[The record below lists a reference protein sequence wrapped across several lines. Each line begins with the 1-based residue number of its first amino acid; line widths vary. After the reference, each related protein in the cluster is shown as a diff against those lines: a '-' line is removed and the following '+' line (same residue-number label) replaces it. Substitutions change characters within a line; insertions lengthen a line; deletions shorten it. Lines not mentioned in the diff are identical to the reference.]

1 MHELGIVFHIIRSVE
16 EVGRANQV
24 RHIRAVALELGEVSG
39 VVEEYLQD
47 CWKWAAARSAMLDG
61 AQLKV
66 RTIPA
71 RTVCEECGEVY
82 PTVQY
87 GRQCPACKSEQT
99 HLVQGNEMMIQE
111 IEVDPESEAVP
122 AADE

>member
-71 RTVCEECGEVY
+71 RTVCEACGEVY

-87 GRQCPACKSEQT
+87 GRQCQACKSEQT

>member
-71 RTVCEECGEVY
+71 RTVCEACGEVY

-87 GRQCPACKSEQT
+87 GRQCPACKSKQT

>member
-71 RTVCEECGEVY
+71 RTVCEACGEVY

-87 GRQCPACKSEQT
+87 GRQCPACTSEQS

>member
-1 MHELGIVFHIIRSVE
+1 MACCDVFTPVNACLLYTS
-16 EVGRANQV
+16 
-24 RHIRAVALELGEVSG
+24 
-39 VVEEYLQD
+39 
-47 CWKWAAARSAMLDG
+47 
-61 AQLKV
+61 
-66 RTIPA
+66 PA
-71 RTVCEECGEVY
+71 RTICEACGEVY

-122 AADE
+122 VADEWEKG

>member
-71 RTVCEECGEVY
+71 RTVCEACGEVY

-99 HLVQGNEMMIQE
+99 HLGQGNEMMIQE

>member
-71 RTVCEECGEVY
+71 RTVCEACGEVY

-87 GRQCPACKSEQT
+87 GRQCPACKKRTDTPCSGQ
-99 HLVQGNEMMIQE
+99 
-111 IEVDPESEAVP
+111 
-122 AADE
+122 